1 MHLQH
6 ILDNPVWGALTTEDN
21 RFNLGTPALAYFP
34 ENVSPFVGMERWDE
48 EDLVI
53 MESQL
58 PGERSFSVMIAGE
71 VRIPPTFDILF
82 TTPLFQMTC
91 TQLQPVAQAGATIQH
106 LGEADVPA
114 MLALTALTKPGPFLQ
129 RTIEFGNYV
138 GIYEHGELL
147 AMAGERL
154 HLRGYTEVS
163 AVCTHP
169 DHLGKGY
176 AAQLMTY
183 ACERIF
189 KQGNIPFLHVK
200 TDNLR
205 AIRKYEQLGFTKRA
219 DFYFAVI
226 KKGPDQFSTFWI
238 MIDNCSAHRL

>member
-1 MHLQH
+1 M
-6 ILDNPVWGALTTEDN
+6 IARE
-21 RFNLGTPALAYFP
+21 
-34 ENVSPFVGMERWDE
+34 
-48 EDLVI
+48 
-53 MESQL
+53 
-58 PGERSFSVMIAGE
+58 VMIPQNFE
-71 VRIPPTFDILF
+71 IIF
-82 TTPLFQMTC
+82 TTPLYQMTC
-91 TQLQPVAQAGATIQH
+91 NRLQPIAQAGATIQH

-129 RTIEFGNYV
+129 HTIDFGNYV
-138 GIYEHGELL
+138 GIYEHGELV

-154 HLRGYTEVS
+154 HLKGYIEVS

-183 ACERIF
+183 SCEQIM

-219 DFYFAVI
+219 DFYFAVV
-226 KKGPDQFSTFWI
+226 KKK
-238 MIDNCSAHRL
+238 A

>member
-1 MHLQH
+1 MHIEH
-6 ILDNPVWGALTTEDN
+6 ILDNPVWEALVSEDN
-21 RFNLGTPALAYFP
+21 RFNRGAHALAFFP
-34 ENVSPFVGMERWDE
+34 EDVSPFVGMEHWNE
-48 EDLVI
+48 EDLTR
-53 MESQL
+53 MESLL
-58 PGERSFSVMIAGE
+58 PAERSFSVMIARE
-71 VRIPPTFDILF
+71 VMIPQNFEIIF
-82 TTPLFQMTC
+82 TTPLYQMTC
-91 TQLQPVAQAGATIQH
+91 NRLQPIAQAGATIQH

-129 RTIEFGNYV
+129 HTIDFGNYV
-138 GIYEHGELL
+138 GIYEHGELV

-154 HLRGYTEVS
+154 HLKGYTEVS

-183 ACERIF
+183 SCEQIM

-219 DFYFAVI
+219 DFYFAVV
-226 KKGPDQFSTFWI
+226 KKK
-238 MIDNCSAHRL
+238 A

>member
-1 MHLQH
+1 MYSEH
-6 ILDNPVWGALTTEDN
+6 ILDNPIWEALTTEDK
-21 RFNLGTPALAYFP
+21 RFNIGKPALAYFP
-34 ENVSPFVGMERWDE
+34 ENVSPFVGMEHWDE
-48 EDLVI
+48 KDLAR
-53 MESQL
+53 MESLL
-58 PGERSFSVMIAGE
+58 PAERAFSVMIAGE
-71 VRIPPTFDILF
+71 VMIPPTFDILF
-82 TTPLFQMTC
+82 TTPLYQMIC
-91 TQLQPVAQAGATIQH
+91 TDLQPIDHAGATIQD

-114 MLALTALTKPGPFLQ
+114 MLALTAMTKPGPFLQ
-129 RTIEFGNYV
+129 HTIDFGNYV

-176 AAQLMTY
+176 AAQLMTN
-183 ACERIF
+183 ACERIM

-219 DFYFAVI
+219 DFYFAVV
-226 KKGPDQFSTFWI
+226 KKR
-238 MIDNCSAHRL
+238 A

>member
-1 MHLQH
+1 
-6 ILDNPVWGALTTEDN
+6 
-21 RFNLGTPALAYFP
+21 
-34 ENVSPFVGMERWDE
+34 
-48 EDLVI
+48 
-53 MESQL
+53 
-58 PGERSFSVMIAGE
+58 MIAGE

-82 TTPLFQMTC
+82 TTPLYQMTC
-91 TQLQPVAQAGATIQH
+91 TGLQSIAQAGATIQQ
-106 LGEADVPA
+106 LGVADVPA

-138 GIYEHGELL
+138 GIYEDGKLL

-183 ACERIF
+183 SCDRII
-189 KQGNIPFLHVK
+189 KEGNIPFLHVK
-200 TDNLR
+200 SDNTR

-219 DFYFAVI
+219 DFYFAVV
-226 KKGPDQFSTFWI
+226 KKR
-238 MIDNCSAHRL
+238 A

>member
-1 MHLQH
+1 MHRQH
-6 ILDNPVWGALTTEDN
+6 ILDNPVWEALTTEDK
-21 RFNLGTPALAYFP
+21 RFNIGTPALAYFP
-34 ENVSPFVGMERWDE
+34 EDISPIVGMERWN
-48 EDLVI
+48 EDDLAS
-53 MESQL
+53 MDSLL
-58 PGERSFSVMIAGE
+58 PAERSFSIMIARDVMI
-71 VRIPPTFDILF
+71 PPSFEILF
-82 TTPLFQMTC
+82 TTPLYQMIC
-91 TQLQPVAQAGATIQH
+91 TSLQPIAQAGATIKQ

-114 MLALTALTKPGPFLQ
+114 MLVLTALTKPGPFLQ
-129 RTIEFGNYV
+129 RTIEFGNYI
-138 GIYEHGELL
+138 GIYENGELL

-183 ACERIF
+183 ACERII

-205 AIRKYEQLGFTKRA
+205 AISKYEQLGFTKRA
-219 DFYFAVI
+219 DFYFAVVR
-226 KKGPDQFSTFWI
+226 KRAVSGS
-238 MIDNCSAHRL
+238 

>member
-1 MHLQH
+1 MHTEH
-6 ILDNPVWGALTTEDN
+6 ILDNPVWEALTTEDK
-21 RFNLGTPALAYFP
+21 RFNIGMPALAYFP
-34 ENVSPFVGMERWDE
+34 EDISPFVGMERWDE
-48 EDLVI
+48 KDLANMDSI
-53 MESQL
+53 L
-58 PGERSFSVMIAGE
+58 PTERSFSVMIAGE
-71 VRIPPTFDILF
+71 VRIPPTFEILF
-82 TTPLFQMTC
+82 TTPLYQMIC
-91 TQLQPVAQAGATIQH
+91 TRLQPIAQAGATIEH
-106 LGEADVPA
+106 LEKADVPA
-114 MLALTALTKPGPFLQ
+114 MLALTAMTKPGPFLQ

-183 ACERIF
+183 ACERVIE
-189 KQGNIPFLHVK
+189 QGNIPFLHVK

-219 DFYFAVI
+219 DFYFAVV
-226 KKGPDQFSTFWI
+226 KKR
-238 MIDNCSAHRL
+238 A

>member
-1 MHLQH
+1 MYSEH
-6 ILDNPVWGALTTEDN
+6 ILDNPIWEALTTEDK
-21 RFNLGTPALAYFP
+21 RFNIGKPALVYFP
-34 ENVSPFVGMERWDE
+34 ENVSPFVGMERWDDQ
-48 EDLVI
+48 DLFS
-53 MESQL
+53 MENML
-58 PGERSFSVMIAGE
+58 PAERSFFVMIARE
-71 VRIPPTFDILF
+71 VRIPPSFDIVF
-82 TTPLFQMTC
+82 TTPLYQMIC
-91 TQLQPVAQAGATIQH
+91 THLQPIDHAGATIQH

-114 MLALTALTKPGPFLQ
+114 MLALTAMTKPGPFLQ
-129 RTIEFGNYV
+129 HTIDFGNYV

-176 AAQLMTY
+176 AAQLMTN
-183 ACERIF
+183 ACERIM

-219 DFYFAVI
+219 DFYFAVV
-226 KKGPDQFSTFWI
+226 KKR
-238 MIDNCSAHRL
+238 A

>member
-6 ILDNPVWGALTTEDN
+6 ILDNPVWEALTKEDK
-21 RFNLGTPALAYFP
+21 RFNIGTPALAYFP
-34 ENVSPFVGMERWDE
+34 EDVSPFVGMEHWDE
-48 EDLVI
+48 EDLDR
-53 MESQL
+53 MESLL
-58 PGERSFSVMIAGE
+58 PAERGFSVMIAGE
-71 VRIPPTFDILF
+71 VMIPPTFDILF
-82 TTPLFQMTC
+82 TTPLYQMTC
-91 TQLQPVAQAGATIQH
+91 THLKPIDHAGATIQH

-114 MLALTALTKPGPFLQ
+114 MLALTAMTKPGPFLQ
-129 RTIEFGNYV
+129 HTIDFGNYV

-176 AAQLMTY
+176 AAQLMTN
-183 ACERIF
+183 ACERIM

-200 TDNLR
+200 TNNLR

-219 DFYFAVI
+219 DFYFAVV
-226 KKGPDQFSTFWI
+226 KKR
-238 MIDNCSAHRL
+238 A

>member
-6 ILDNPVWGALTTEDN
+6 ILDNPVWEALTKEDKQ
-21 RFNLGTPALAYFP
+21 FNIGTPALAYFP
-34 ENVSPFVGMERWDE
+34 EDVSPFVGMEHWDE
-48 EDLVI
+48 EDLAR
-53 MESQL
+53 MESLL
-58 PGERSFSVMIAGE
+58 PAERGFSVMIAGE

-82 TTPLFQMTC
+82 TTPLYQMIC
-91 TQLQPVAQAGATIQH
+91 TDLQPIDHAGATIQH

-114 MLALTALTKPGPFLQ
+114 MMALTAMTKPGPFLQ
-129 RTIEFGNYV
+129 HTIDFGNYV

-176 AAQLMTY
+176 AAQLMTN
-183 ACERIF
+183 ACERIM

-219 DFYFAVI
+219 DFYFAVV
-226 KKGPDQFSTFWI
+226 KKR
-238 MIDNCSAHRL
+238 A

>member
-1 MHLQH
+1 MHTQH
-6 ILDNPVWGALTTEDN
+6 ILDNPVWEALTTEDK
-21 RFNLGTPALAYFP
+21 RFNIGKPSPAYFP
-34 ENVSPFVGMERWDE
+34 EDVSPFVGMEHWHE
-48 EDLVI
+48 KDLI
-53 MESQL
+53 RMENML
-58 PGERSFSVMIAGE
+58 PAERSFSVMIARE
-71 VRIPPTFDILF
+71 VSLPSTFDILF
-82 TTPLFQMTC
+82 TTPLYQMIC
-91 TQLQPVAQAGATIQH
+91 THLQPIAQAGSTIEH

-154 HLRGYTEVS
+154 HLRGYTEMS

-169 DHLGKGY
+169 DYLGKGY

-183 ACERIF
+183 ACERII
-189 KQGNIPFLHVK
+189 KKGNIPFLHVK

-205 AIRKYEQLGFTKRA
+205 AIRIYEQLGFTKRA

-226 KKGPDQFSTFWI
+226 RKRAISGS
-238 MIDNCSAHRL
+238 